1 MKKSM
6 QLVVMLLSMAT
17 LPGQNPPTTG
27 APAGNQNSGASSS
40 PALTGRMSP
49 SQDPSVAL
57 QRMEALHQQRLQEME
72 VSLAKMHTLLN
83 DMKARMA
90 ANNSHSTPSQKDN
103 IELWEMMLGHLDK
116 TLAQARL
123 AAVQRGALSG
133 GPAAKNRGPMV
144 YRQQPSKPPLPG
156 APAPGSTATPQPSQP
171 HNGPQ

>member
-1 MKKSM
+1 M
-6 QLVVMLLSMAT
+6 QLVVMLVAMAT
-17 LPGQNPPTTG
+17 LPAQNPPATG
-27 APAGNQNSGASSS
+27 APAGNQKSSAPAS
-40 PALTGRMSP
+40 PALPGPMSP

-57 QRMEALHQQRLQEME
+57 QRMEVLHQQRLQEME

-90 ANNSHSTPSQKDN
+90 ANDSHGTPSQRDN

-144 YRQQPSKPPLPG
+144 YRQPSKPPVPG
-156 APAPGSTATPQPSQP
+156 APAPGATATPQPAQP